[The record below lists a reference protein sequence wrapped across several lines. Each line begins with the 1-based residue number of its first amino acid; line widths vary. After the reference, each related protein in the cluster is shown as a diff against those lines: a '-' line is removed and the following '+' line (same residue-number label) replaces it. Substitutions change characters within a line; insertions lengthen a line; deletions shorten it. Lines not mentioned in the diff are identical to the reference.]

1 MAVKSRESSIK
12 DLQKTLVRNT
22 CFSLQPTMN
31 QTDSKRFL
39 AIFVG
44 ALSRLCV
51 ETCPEN
57 HFQLPDL
64 QCCLYC
70 PEGWYVA
77 KNCSKGLGI
86 HIGVDCNKCSRC
98 EEIGQIAVF
107 NCTQFA
113 DTQCAMVPPAE
124 PSVPTHP
131 TRLEEQLPQITLY
144 GCSYV
149 VVAVFMLAVIVA
161 ICFIRISK
169 SGESDQSSAGEPFNI
184 KDTETV

>member
-1 MAVKSRESSIK
+1 MK
-12 DLQKTLVRNT
+12 
-22 CFSLQPTMN
+22 
-31 QTDSKRFL
+31 QTDSKHFL

-44 ALSRLCV
+44 ALSTLCV

-57 HFQLPDL
+57 HFPLQDL

-77 KNCSKGLGI
+77 KNCSNGPGD
-86 HIGVDCNKCSRC
+86 HFGTNCNKCSRC
-98 EEIGQIAVF
+98 EEIGQITVF

-113 DTQCAMVPPAE
+113 DTQCAMDTPVT
-124 PSVPTHP
+124 THP
-131 TRLEEQLPQITLY
+131 TLSPLRQLPQITLY